1 MINKIPNDSIIA
13 SATLSHFGNN
23 EVSLTLDGNLE
34 TVYASNASYSN
45 GSYADIYF
53 KLPKH
58 RVIEKIEFY
67 TSNLRGWGLIQ
78 SYEILY
84 KNNISTADWI
94 SVFKSSSW
102 ETNEGLRI
110 AEFTPI
116 FAKEL
121 CIRIHGSNGRFVT
134 MNEINFYSS
143 LMKEIDMLTLF
154 DEINDTFIISD
165 FLTLKIIDEVQT
177 EIKDYPELYNVSEIV
192 KYLFFSKINTLE
204 YKEVAILKNNITVN
218 EFCNTLKITKTDRLN
233 SLGLFVNSG
242 KNIILISSSNC
253 EIICFEDREDF
264 HLNKT
269 IKLNAG
275 INKIFIPNSGEL
287 FLVGDIDK
295 NLYLKGYCFDE
306 SSVFKMGESQFLQFL
321 SLQNNRKNMFIE
333 GKNFIA
339 NLKTDWIKNNF
350 DEHRFLDTI
359 ITIDSYYDY
368 LYTILDMPLYFEKNI
383 VKRLLWQGCSKENV
397 EQKITDIGSVLNFGG
412 NANLF
417 FKNGIHNFATP
428 LICRLTSEEMV
439 SKKFFSKELEDLLK
453 LGFYKTLEFKYSKA
467 LALTSEDKKD
477 IFIKTILYSNS
488 DRLITRLF
496 RKYYTYEFSE
506 NKNQIDTLVLWLSE
520 LVCRN
525 IASIFSQKGYIIS
538 QNTLDICNNYP
549 NLFLNL
555 EDITFENHKDFF
567 RRERELFNQDYLNR
581 TQQEVKK

>member
-34 TVYASNASYSN
+34 TVYASNGSYSN

-110 AEFTPI
+110 AEFTPV

-134 MNEINFYSS
+134 INEINFYSS

-154 DEINDTFIISD
+154 DEINDTFIISN
-165 FLTLKIIDEVQT
+165 FLTLEIIDEVQT
-177 EIKDYPELYNVSEIV
+177 EIKDYPELYSVSEIV

-339 NLKTDWIKNNF
+339 NLKIDWIKNNF

-359 ITIDSYYDY
+359 ITIDAYYDY

-383 VKRLLWQGCSKENV
+383 IKRLLWQGCSKENV
-397 EQKITDIGSVLNFGG
+397 EQKITDIGGVLNFGG

-439 SKKFFSKELEDLLK
+439 SKEFFSKELEDLLK
-453 LGFYKTLEFKYSKA
+453 LGFYKTLEFKYNKA
-467 LALTSEDKKD
+467 LALTGEDKKD

-506 NKNQIDTLVLWLSE
+506 NENQIDTLVLWLSE